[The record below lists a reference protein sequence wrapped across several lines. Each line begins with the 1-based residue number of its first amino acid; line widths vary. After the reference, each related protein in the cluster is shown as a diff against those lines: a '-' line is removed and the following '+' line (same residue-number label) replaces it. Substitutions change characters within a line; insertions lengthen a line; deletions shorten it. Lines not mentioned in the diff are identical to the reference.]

1 MKKISLVALCLF
13 CLSSTVVLAQ
23 FKVVEESGKKP
34 DWTMSMERGSI
45 IGIGNGL
52 TIEDAK
58 ANALVNVK
66 AQIVTSVADYIS
78 ASSVSKSEEITADK
92 FTQLYQ
98 SYSDVITTQ
107 SGKRDYLQ
115 GISAAKVD
123 DFYWEKSADK
133 KTKEVKF
140 QYFVKYPFTT
150 FDLEELVA
158 DFRAKDEQLTSEMN
172 KALDLLDDFTSVEE
186 IIQAQ
191 SQLGKLMEIFIDER
205 KAKCQ
210 TGTEK
215 SKALLASVYI
225 ANAGSELGL
234 VRYSLKIGERAVR
247 CAKKPV
253 INSNCARI
261 GDRKLGEVVCEVSYL
276 FDECYTEPGNNIKVS
291 YQISNNKAEK
301 EFYFDVSEK
310 KAELVISGNI
320 RIDGGNVNGGIVSSA
335 VCVIPLLSKFDS
347 PVEVTKVNLEWK
359 ESGVVVEVPLNEVY
373 NGKGQHELRFEI
385 PKDLPISK
393 ISTATNPQV
402 KLNGSIMYNSVNTG
416 KSATIRIYRY
426 DYTTGW

>member
-1 MKKISLVALCLF
+1 MKKIYLIALCLF
-13 CLSSTVVLAQ
+13 CLSSTAVLAQ

-210 TGTEK
+210 TGIEK

-225 ANAGSELGL
+225 GNAGSELGV
-234 VRYSLKIGERAVR
+234 VRYSLKVGEKAIR
-247 CAKKPV
+247 CAKKPA

-276 FDECYTEPGNNIKVS
+276 YDECYNEPGNNIKVS
-291 YQISNNKAEK
+291 YSFSNNKPEK
-301 EFYFDVSEK
+301 EFYFDVAEN

-320 RIDGGNVNGGIVSSA
+320 RIDGGNVNGDLVSNA

-385 PKDLPISK
+385 PKELPISK

>member
-1 MKKISLVALCLF
+1 MKKISIVALFLL
-13 CLSSTVVLAQ
+13 CLSSTSVLAQ

-52 TIEDAK
+52 TVEDAK

-133 KTKEVKF
+133 KTKEVKY

-158 DFRAKDEQLTSEMN
+158 DFRVKDEQLTAELN
-172 KALDLLDDFTSVEE
+172 KALDLLNDFTSIEE
-186 IIQAQ
+186 IIQSQ
-191 SQLGKLMEIFIDER
+191 SQLGKLLGIFIDER
-205 KAKCQ
+205 KAKCE
-210 TGTEK
+210 TGIEK
-215 SKALLASVYI
+215 SKALL
-225 ANAGSELGL
+225 
-234 VRYSLKIGERAVR
+234 
-247 CAKKPV
+247 
-253 INSNCARI
+253 
-261 GDRKLGEVVCEVSYL
+261 DRKSVV
-276 FDECYTEPGNNIKVS
+276 
-291 YQISNNKAEK
+291 
-301 EFYFDVSEK
+301 
-310 KAELVISGNI
+310 
-320 RIDGGNVNGGIVSSA
+320 
-335 VCVIPLLSKFDS
+335 
-347 PVEVTKVNLEWK
+347 
-359 ESGVVVEVPLNEVY
+359 
-373 NGKGQHELRFEI
+373 
-385 PKDLPISK
+385 
-393 ISTATNPQV
+393 
-402 KLNGSIMYNSVNTG
+402 
-416 KSATIRIYRY
+416 
-426 DYTTGW
+426 

>member
-1 MKKISLVALCLF
+1 MKKISFFTTLLLCF
-13 CLSSTVVLAQ
+13 SVSTVFAQ

-34 DWTMSMERGSI
+34 EWTMSMERGSI

-66 AQIVTSVADYIS
+66 AQIVTSVADFIS
-78 ASSVSKSEEITADK
+78 ASSVSKTEEITADK

-133 KTKEVKF
+133 KTKEVKY
-140 QYFVKYPFTT
+140 QYFVRYPFTT

-158 DFRAKDEQLTSEMN
+158 DFRAKDEQLTAEMN
-172 KALDLLDDFTSVEE
+172 KALDLLEDFTSIEE

-191 SQLGKLMEIFIDER
+191 SQLGKLLAIFIDER
-205 KAKCQ
+205 IAKCQ
-210 TGTEK
+210 TGIEK
-215 SKALLASVYI
+215 SKAQLASVYV

-234 VRYSLKIGERAVR
+234 VRYSLKIGEKEVR

-261 GDRKLGEVVCEVSYL
+261 GDKKLGEIICEVSYL
-276 FDECYTEPGNNIKVS
+276 YDECYNEPGNNIKVS
-291 YQISNNKAEK
+291 YTISNNKAEK
-301 EFYFDVSEK
+301 EFYFDVAEN

-320 RIDGGNVNGGIVSSA
+320 RIDGGNLNGDVVSSA

-359 ESGVVVEVPLNEVY
+359 ESGVVVEVPLNTVY
-373 NGKGQHELRFEI
+373 KGKGQHELRFEI
-385 PKDLPISK
+385 PKDLPVSK

-402 KLNGSIMYNSVNTG
+402 KLNGSIMYNSVSTG

>member
-1 MKKISLVALCLF
+1 
-13 CLSSTVVLAQ
+13 
-23 FKVVEESGKKP
+23 
-34 DWTMSMERGSI
+34 MSMERGSI

-172 KALDLLDDFTSVEE
+172 KALDLLDEFTSVEE

-210 TGTEK
+210 TGIEK

-225 ANAGSELGL
+225 GNAGSELGV
-234 VRYSLKIGERAVR
+234 VRYSLKVGEKAIR
-247 CAKKPV
+247 CAKKPA

-261 GDRKLGEVVCEVSYL
+261 GDKKLGEYVCEVTYL
-276 FDECYTEPGNNIKVS
+276 YDECYNEPGNNIKVS
-291 YQISNNKAEK
+291 YSFSNNKPEK
-301 EFYFDVSEK
+301 E
-310 KAELVISGNI
+310 AELVISGNI
-320 RIDGGNVNGGIVSSA
+320 RIDGGNVNGDLVSSA

-347 PVEVTKVNLEWK
+347 PVAVTKVNLEWK

-416 KSATIRIYRY
+416 KSATIRIYKY

>member
-1 MKKISLVALCLF
+1 MKKISIVALFLI
-13 CLSSTVVLAQ
+13 CLSSSVVLAQ

-52 TIEDAK
+52 TVEDAK

-133 KTKEVKF
+133 KTKEVKY

-158 DFRAKDEQLTSEMN
+158 DFRAKDEQLTTEMN
-172 KALDLLDDFTSVEE
+172 KALDLLNDFTSVEE
-186 IIQAQ
+186 IIQSQ
-191 SQLGKLMEIFIDER
+191 SQLGKLLGIFIDER
-205 KAKCQ
+205 KAKCE
-210 TGTEK
+210 TGIEK

-225 ANAGSELGL
+225 ANAGSELGM

-247 CAKKPV
+247 YAKKPV

-301 EFYFDVSEK
+301 EFYFDVAEN

-320 RIDGGNVNGGIVSSA
+320 RIDGGNVNGDQVSNS
-335 VCVIPLLSKFDS
+335 VCIIPLLSKFDS
-347 PVEVTKVNLEWK
+347 PVVVTKVNLEWK
-359 ESGVVVEVPLNEVY
+359 ESGVVVEVPMNEVY

-393 ISTATNPQV
+393 ISTATNPLV
-402 KLNGSIMYNSVNTG
+402 KLNGSVMYNSVNTG
-416 KSATIRIYRY
+416 KSATIRIYKY

>member
-320 RIDGGNVNGGIVSSA
+320 RIDGGNVNGDLVSNA
-335 VCVIPLLSKFDS
+335 VCIIPLLSKFDS
-347 PVEVTKVNLEWK
+347 PVAVTKVNLEWK

-393 ISTATNPQV
+393 ISTATNPV
-402 KLNGSIMYNSVNTG
+402 IKLNGSVMYNSVNTG

>member
-1 MKKISLVALCLF
+1 MKKISLATLFLLCL
-13 CLSSTVVLAQ
+13 STVAVAQ
-23 FKVVEESGKKP
+23 FKVVEDSGKKP
-34 DWTMSMERGSI
+34 GWTMSMERGSI
-45 IGIGNGL
+45 IGIGGGL
-52 TIEDAK
+52 SIEDAK

-92 FTQLYQ
+92 FSQLYQ
-98 SYSDVITTQ
+98 SYSEVITTQ

-123 DFYWEKSADK
+123 DFYWEKSANK
-133 KTKEVKF
+133 KTNEVKY

-158 DFRAKDEQLTSEMN
+158 DFREKNEQLTAEMN

-186 IIQAQ
+186 IFQAQ
-191 SQLGKLMEIFIDER
+191 SQLAKLNEIFIDER
-205 KAKCQ
+205 KIKCQ
-210 TGTEK
+210 TGIDK
-215 SKALLASVYI
+215 GNALLASAYV

-247 CAKKPV
+247 YAKKPV
-253 INSNCARI
+253 ISSNCARI
-261 GDRKLGEVVCEVSYL
+261 EDRKLGEIVCQVSYL
-276 FDECYTEPGNNIKVS
+276 YDECYAEPGNNIKVS
-291 YQISNNKAEK
+291 YTIANNKAEK
-301 EFYFDVSEK
+301 EFYFDVAEN

-320 RIDGGNVNGGIVSSA
+320 RIEGGNVNGDLVSSA

-347 PVEVTKVNLEWK
+347 PVAVTKVNLEWK
-359 ESGVVVEVPLNEVY
+359 ESGIVVEVPLNAVY

-385 PKDLPISK
+385 PKELPVSK
-393 ISTATNPQV
+393 ISTATNPLL
-402 KLNGSIMYNSVNTG
+402 KLNGSIIYNSVNTG
-416 KSATIRIYRY
+416 KSAAIRIYRY